1 MLEIA
6 NTVLVCIDIQG
17 NLARAMDHKEDLF
30 RNAKIL
36 ISGIRALEV
45 PIVWTEQNPQRLGET
60 LPEVA
65 DLLSGFSPIPKMMFS
80 CCGEEAFMHAL
91 EQTGRRQVLIA
102 GIEAHVCVYQTA
114 RDLAGRGYEVQVVAD
129 AVSSR
134 TAGNK
139 AIALEKL
146 KTIGAGLTSTEMA
159 LFELMKTAEHPRFR
173 EISKIVK

>member
-1 MLEIA
+1 
-6 NTVLVCIDIQG
+6 
-17 NLARAMDHKEDLF
+17 
-30 RNAKIL
+30 
-36 ISGIRALEV
+36 
-45 PIVWTEQNPQRLGET
+45 
-60 LPEVA
+60 
-65 DLLSGFSPIPKMMFS
+65 
-80 CCGEEAFMHAL
+80 
-91 EQTGRRQVLIA
+91 
-102 GIEAHVCVYQTA
+102 
-114 RDLAGRGYEVQVVAD
+114 LAGRGYEVQVVAD